1 MGSDWFRRGNVDK
14 SLSDPDIP
22 QPELAGEFFMI
33 MGTKPQIGN
42 LPKLLVRSLAS
53 L

>member
-1 MGSDWFRRGNVDK
+1 MGSDWFKRGNVDK
-14 SLSDPDIP
+14 SLPDPDTP

-42 LPKLLVRSLAS
+42 LLKLMVKSLAS